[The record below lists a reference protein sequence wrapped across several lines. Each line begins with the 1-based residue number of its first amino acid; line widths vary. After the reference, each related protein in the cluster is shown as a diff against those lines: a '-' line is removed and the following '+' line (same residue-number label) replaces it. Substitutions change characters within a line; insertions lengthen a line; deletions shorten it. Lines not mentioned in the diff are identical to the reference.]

1 MLSIS
6 QTPIMLRTARAFLFK
21 KMEKRYV
28 LTLKQRPDGTYEAKL
43 DNGLNAIIS
52 DRIPH
57 EFVDIFESSE
67 IGLVRFMIDSFYI
80 ANFKEI
86 CVSELR
92 KDNMYKAVLRKY
104 EDLKNASE
112 ETSQRS
118 SNDIELRKEIVKM
131 LSAGVTDS
139 DFIYRVDS
147 IYNWIKE
154 GKL

>member
-1 MLSIS
+1 
-6 QTPIMLRTARAFLFK
+6 MLRTARAFLFK

-28 LTLKQRPDGTYEAKL
+28 LTLKQRPDGTYEVKL

-57 EFVDIFESSE
+57 EIVDIFESSE
-67 IGLVRFMIDSFYI
+67 IGLVRFMIDSFYS

-86 CVSELR
+86 CVSEL
-92 KDNMYKAVLRKY
+92 KDAKI
-104 EDLKNASE
+104 ASE
-112 ETSQRS
+112 ENSQRS
-118 SNDIELRKEIVKM
+118 SNDIELRKEIVKL
-131 LSAGVTDS
+131 LSAGVVDS

>member
-28 LTLKQRPDGTYEAKL
+28 LTLKQRPDGTYAVKL

-67 IGLVRFMIDSFYI
+67 IGLVRFMIDSFYS

-86 CVSELR
+86 CVSEL
-92 KDNMYKAVLRKY
+92 KDAKI
-104 EDLKNASE
+104 ASE
-112 ETSQRS
+112 ENSQRS

-131 LSAGVTDS
+131 LSAGVADS

-147 IYNWIKE
+147 IYNWVKE

>member
-1 MLSIS
+1 
-6 QTPIMLRTARAFLFK
+6 MLRTARAFLFK

-28 LTLKQRPDGTYEAKL
+28 LTLKQRPDGTYAVKL

-67 IGLVRFMIDSFYI
+67 IGLVRFMIDSFYS

-86 CVSELR
+86 CVSEL
-92 KDNMYKAVLRKY
+92 KDAKI
-104 EDLKNASE
+104 ASE
-112 ETSQRS
+112 ENSQRS

-131 LSAGVTDS
+131 LSAGVADS

-147 IYNWIKE
+147 IYNWVKE

>member
-1 MLSIS
+1 
-6 QTPIMLRTARAFLFK
+6 
-21 KMEKRYV
+21 MEKRYV
-28 LTLKQRPDGTYEAKL
+28 LTLKQRPDGTYEVRL

-57 EFVDIFESSE
+57 EFVDLFESSE
-67 IGLVRFMIDSFYI
+67 IGLVRFMIDSFYS

-86 CVSELR
+86 CVSEL
-92 KDNMYKAVLRKY
+92 KDAKI
-104 EDLKNASE
+104 ASE
-112 ETSQRS
+112 ENSQRS

-131 LSAGVTDS
+131 LSAGVADS

>member
-28 LTLKQRPDGTYEAKL
+28 LTLKQRPDGTYEVKL

-67 IGLVRFMIDSFYI
+67 IGLVRFMIDSFYS

-86 CVSELR
+86 CVSEP
-92 KDNMYKAVLRKY
+92 KEYEAVKI
-104 EDLKNASE
+104 ASE
-112 ETSQRS
+112 ENSQRS
-118 SNDIELRKEIVKM
+118 SNDIELRKEIVKL

>member
-1 MLSIS
+1 
-6 QTPIMLRTARAFLFK
+6 
-21 KMEKRYV
+21 MEKRYV
-28 LTLKQRPDGTYEAKL
+28 LTLKQRPDGTYAVKL

-67 IGLVRFMIDSFYI
+67 IGLVRFMIDSFYS

-86 CVSELR
+86 CVSEL
-92 KDNMYKAVLRKY
+92 KDAKI
-104 EDLKNASE
+104 ASE
-112 ETSQRS
+112 ENSQRS
-118 SNDIELRKEIVKM
+118 SNDIELRKEIVKL
-131 LSAGVTDS
+131 LSAGVVDS

>member
-28 LTLKQRPDGTYEAKL
+28 LTLKQRPDGTYEVKL

-57 EFVDIFESSE
+57 EFVDLFESSE
-67 IGLVRFMIDSFYI
+67 IGLVRFMIDSFYS

-86 CVSELR
+86 CPSQPESTI
-92 KDNMYKAVLRKY
+92 
-104 EDLKNASE
+104 EFLKRIASE
-112 ETSQRS
+112 GNPQRS
-118 SNDIELRKEIVKM
+118 SNDIELRKEIIAAMISDASDK
-131 LSAGVTDS
+131 
-139 DFIYRVDS
+139 DFIKRVDS

>member
-1 MLSIS
+1 
-6 QTPIMLRTARAFLFK
+6 MLRTARAFLFK

-28 LTLKQRPDGTYEAKL
+28 LTLKQRPDGTYEVKL

-57 EFVDIFESSE
+57 EFVDLFESSE
-67 IGLVRFMIDSFYI
+67 IGLVRFMIDSFYS

-86 CVSELR
+86 CPSQPES
-92 KDNMYKAVLRKY
+92 DI
-104 EDLKNASE
+104 EFLKRIASE
-112 ETSQRS
+112 GNPQRS
-118 SNDIELRKEIVKM
+118 SNDIELRKEIVKL
-131 LSAGVTDS
+131 LSAGVVDS

>member
-1 MLSIS
+1 MKLLLSIS

-28 LTLKQRPDGTYEAKL
+28 LTLKQRPDGTYEVKL

-67 IGLVRFMIDSFYI
+67 IGLVRFMIDSFYS

-86 CVSELR
+86 CVSEL
-92 KDNMYKAVLRKY
+92 KEC
-104 EDLKNASE
+104 EDVKFASE
-112 ETSQRS
+112 ENSQRS
-118 SNDIELRKEIVKM
+118 SNDIELRKENVKM
-131 LSAGVTDS
+131 LSAGVADS

>member
-1 MLSIS
+1 
-6 QTPIMLRTARAFLFK
+6 MLRTARAFLFK

-28 LTLKQRPDGTYEAKL
+28 LTLKQRPDGTYEVEL

-67 IGLVRFMIDSFYI
+67 IGLVRFMIDSFYS

-86 CVSELR
+86 CVSEL
-92 KDNMYKAVLRKY
+92 KDAKI
-104 EDLKNASE
+104 ASE
-112 ETSQRS
+112 ENSQRS
-118 SNDIELRKEIVKM
+118 SNDIELRKEIVKL
-131 LSAGVTDS
+131 LSAGVVDS

>member
-1 MLSIS
+1 MKLLLSIS

-28 LTLKQRPDGTYEAKL
+28 LTLKQRPDGTYEVKL

-67 IGLVRFMIDSFYI
+67 IGLVRFMIDSFYS

-86 CVSELR
+86 CVSEP
-92 KDNMYKAVLRKY
+92 KEYEAVKI
-104 EDLKNASE
+104 ASE
-112 ETSQRS
+112 ENSQRS

-131 LSAGVTDS
+131 LLAGVADS

>member
-1 MLSIS
+1 
-6 QTPIMLRTARAFLFK
+6 MLRTARAFLFK

-28 LTLKQRPDGTYEAKL
+28 LTLKQRPDGTYAVKL

-67 IGLVRFMIDSFYI
+67 IGLVRFMIDSFYS

-86 CVSELR
+86 CVSEL
-92 KDNMYKAVLRKY
+92 KDAKI
-104 EDLKNASE
+104 ASE
-112 ETSQRS
+112 ENSQRS

-131 LSAGVTDS
+131 LSAGVADS
-139 DFIYRVDS
+139 DFIYHVDS
-147 IYNWIKE
+147 IYNWGKE

>member
-1 MLSIS
+1 
-6 QTPIMLRTARAFLFK
+6 MLRTARAFLFK

-28 LTLKQRPDGTYEAKL
+28 LTLKQRPDGTYEVKL

-67 IGLVRFMIDSFYI
+67 IGLVRFMIDSFYS

-86 CVSELR
+86 CVSEL
-92 KDNMYKAVLRKY
+92 KDAKI
-104 EDLKNASE
+104 ASE
-112 ETSQRS
+112 ENFQRS
-118 SNDIELRKEIVKM
+118 SNDIELRKEIVKL
-131 LSAGVTDS
+131 LSAGVVDS

>member
-1 MLSIS
+1 MKLLLSIS

-28 LTLKQRPDGTYEAKL
+28 LTLKQRPDGTYEVKL

-57 EFVDIFESSE
+57 EFVNIFESSE
-67 IGLVRFMIDSFYI
+67 IGLVRFMIDSFYS

-86 CVSELR
+86 CVSEP
-92 KDNMYKAVLRKY
+92 KEHEAVKI
-104 EDLKNASE
+104 ASE
-112 ETSQRS
+112 ENSQRS
-118 SNDIELRKEIVKM
+118 SNDIELRKKIVKL
-131 LSAGVTDS
+131 LSAGVADS

>member
-1 MLSIS
+1 
-6 QTPIMLRTARAFLFK
+6 
-21 KMEKRYV
+21 MEKRYV
-28 LTLKQRPDGTYEAKL
+28 LTLKQRPDGAYEVKL

-67 IGLVRFMIDSFYI
+67 IGLVRFMIDSFYSV
-80 ANFKEI
+80 NFKKV
-86 CVSELR
+86 CVSEL
-92 KDNMYKAVLRKY
+92 KESEAVKI
-104 EDLKNASE
+104 ASE
-112 ETSQRS
+112 ENSQRS

-131 LSAGVTDS
+131 LSAGVADS

>member
-1 MLSIS
+1 
-6 QTPIMLRTARAFLFK
+6 MLRKARAFLFK

-28 LTLKQRPDGTYEAKL
+28 LTLKQRPDGTYEVKL

-57 EFVDIFESSE
+57 EFVDLFESSE
-67 IGLVRFMIDSFYI
+67 IGLVRFMIDSFYS

-86 CVSELR
+86 CVSEL
-92 KDNMYKAVLRKY
+92 KDAKI
-104 EDLKNASE
+104 ASE
-112 ETSQRS
+112 ENSQRS

-131 LSAGVTDS
+131 LSAGVADS

>member
-1 MLSIS
+1 MKLLLSIS

-28 LTLKQRPDGTYEAKL
+28 LTLKQRPDGTYEVKL

-67 IGLVRFMIDSFYI
+67 IGLVRFMIDSFYS

-86 CVSELR
+86 CVSEL
-92 KDNMYKAVLRKY
+92 KECETVKF
-104 EDLKNASE
+104 ASE
-112 ETSQRS
+112 ENSQRS

-131 LSAGVTDS
+131 LSAGVADS
-139 DFIYRVDS
+139 DLIYRVDS

>member
-1 MLSIS
+1 
-6 QTPIMLRTARAFLFK
+6 MLRTARAFLFK

-28 LTLKQRPDGTYEAKL
+28 LTLKQRPEGTYEVKL

-67 IGLVRFMIDSFYI
+67 IGLVRFMIDSFYS

-86 CVSELR
+86 CVSEP
-92 KDNMYKAVLRKY
+92 KEYEAVKI
-104 EDLKNASE
+104 ASE

-118 SNDIELRKEIVKM
+118 SNDIELRKEIVKL
-131 LSAGVTDS
+131 LSTGVTDS

>member
-28 LTLKQRPDGTYEAKL
+28 LTLKQRPDGTYEVKL

-86 CVSELR
+86 CVSEP
-92 KDNMYKAVLRKY
+92 KEYEAVKI
-104 EDLKNASE
+104 ASE
-112 ETSQRS
+112 ENSQRS

-154 GKL
+154 GEL

>member
-1 MLSIS
+1 
-6 QTPIMLRTARAFLFK
+6 MLRTARAFLFK

-28 LTLKQRPDGTYEAKL
+28 LTLKQRPEGTYEVKL

-67 IGLVRFMIDSFYI
+67 IGLVRFMIDSFYS

-86 CVSELR
+86 CVSEP
-92 KDNMYKAVLRKY
+92 KEYEAVKI
-104 EDLKNASE
+104 ASE
-112 ETSQRS
+112 ENSQRS

>member
-28 LTLKQRPDGTYEAKL
+28 LTLKQRPDGTYEVKL

-67 IGLVRFMIDSFYI
+67 IGLVRFMIDSFYS

-86 CVSELR
+86 CVSEL
-92 KDNMYKAVLRKY
+92 KDAKI
-104 EDLKNASE
+104 ASE
-112 ETSQRS
+112 ENSQRS
-118 SNDIELRKEIVKM
+118 SNNIELRKEIVKL
-131 LSAGVTDS
+131 LSAGVVDS

>member
-28 LTLKQRPDGTYEAKL
+28 LTLKQRPDGTYAVKL

-67 IGLVRFMIDSFYI
+67 IGLVRFMIDSFYS

-86 CVSELR
+86 CVSEP
-92 KDNMYKAVLRKY
+92 KEYEAVKI
-104 EDLKNASE
+104 ASE
-112 ETSQRS
+112 ENSQRS
-118 SNDIELRKEIVKM
+118 SNDIELRKEIVKL
-131 LSAGVTDS
+131 LSAGVADS

>member
-1 MLSIS
+1 M
-6 QTPIMLRTARAFLFK
+6 
-21 KMEKRYV
+21 
-28 LTLKQRPDGTYEAKL
+28 TLKQHPDGAYEVKL

-57 EFVDIFESSE
+57 EFVDLFESSE
-67 IGLVRFMIDSFYI
+67 IGLVRFMIDSFYS

-86 CVSELR
+86 CVSEL
-92 KDNMYKAVLRKY
+92 KEW
-104 EDLKNASE
+104 EDVKIASE
-112 ETSQRS
+112 ENSQRS
-118 SNDIELRKEIVKM
+118 SNDIELRKEIVKL
-131 LSAGVTDS
+131 LSAGVADS

>member
-1 MLSIS
+1 
-6 QTPIMLRTARAFLFK
+6 MLRTARAFLFK

-28 LTLKQRPDGTYEAKL
+28 LTLKQRPDGTYEVKL

-67 IGLVRFMIDSFYI
+67 IGLVRFMIDSFYS

-86 CVSELR
+86 CVSEL
-92 KDNMYKAVLRKY
+92 KDAKI
-104 EDLKNASE
+104 ASE
-112 ETSQRS
+112 ENSQRS
-118 SNDIELRKEIVKM
+118 SNDIELRKEIVKL
-131 LSAGVTDS
+131 LSAGVVDS

>member
-1 MLSIS
+1 
-6 QTPIMLRTARAFLFK
+6 MLRTARAFLFK

-28 LTLKQRPDGTYEAKL
+28 LTLKQRPDGTYEVKL

-67 IGLVRFMIDSFYI
+67 IGLVRFMIDSFYS

-86 CVSELR
+86 CVSEL
-92 KDNMYKAVLRKY
+92 KDAKI
-104 EDLKNASE
+104 ASE
-112 ETSQRS
+112 ENSQRS
-118 SNDIELRKEIVKM
+118 SNNIELRKEIVKL
-131 LSAGVTDS
+131 LSAGVVDS

>member
-28 LTLKQRPDGTYEAKL
+28 LTLKQHPDGAYEVKL

-57 EFVDIFESSE
+57 EFVDLFESSE
-67 IGLVRFMIDSFYI
+67 IGLVRFMIDSFYS

-86 CVSELR
+86 CVSEL
-92 KDNMYKAVLRKY
+92 KDAKI
-104 EDLKNASE
+104 ASE
-112 ETSQRS
+112 ENSQRS

-154 GKL
+154 DKL

>member
-1 MLSIS
+1 
-6 QTPIMLRTARAFLFK
+6 MLRAARAFLFK

-28 LTLKQRPDGTYEAKL
+28 LTLKQRPDGTYEVKL

-67 IGLVRFMIDSFYI
+67 IGLVRFMIDSFYS

-86 CVSELR
+86 CVSEP
-92 KDNMYKAVLRKY
+92 KEYEAVKI
-104 EDLKNASE
+104 ASE
-112 ETSQRS
+112 ENSQRS
-118 SNDIELRKEIVKM
+118 SNDIELRKEIVKL

>member
-1 MLSIS
+1 MKLLLSIS

-28 LTLKQRPDGTYEAKL
+28 LTLKQRPDGTYEVKL

-67 IGLVRFMIDSFYI
+67 IGLVRFMIDSFYS

-86 CVSELR
+86 CVSEP
-92 KDNMYKAVLRKY
+92 KEYEAVKI
-104 EDLKNASE
+104 ASE
-112 ETSQRS
+112 ENSQRS
-118 SNDIELRKEIVKM
+118 SNDIELRKEIVKL

>member
-1 MLSIS
+1 
-6 QTPIMLRTARAFLFK
+6 MLRTARAFLFK

-28 LTLKQRPDGTYEAKL
+28 LTLKQRPDGTYEVKL

-86 CVSELR
+86 CVSEP
-92 KDNMYKAVLRKY
+92 KEYEAVKI
-104 EDLKNASE
+104 ASE
-112 ETSQRS
+112 ENSQRS

>member
-28 LTLKQRPDGTYEAKL
+28 LTLKQRPDGTYEVKL

-57 EFVDIFESSE
+57 EFVDLFESSE
-67 IGLVRFMIDSFYI
+67 IGLVRFMIDSFYS

-86 CVSELR
+86 CVSEP
-92 KDNMYKAVLRKY
+92 KEYEAVKI
-104 EDLKNASE
+104 ASE
-112 ETSQRS
+112 ENSQRS
-118 SNDIELRKEIVKM
+118 SNDIELRKEIVKL

>member
-6 QTPIMLRTARAFLFK
+6 QTPIMLRKARAFLFK

-28 LTLKQRPDGTYEAKL
+28 LTLKQRPDGTYEVKL

-67 IGLVRFMIDSFYI
+67 IGLVRFMIDSFYS

-86 CVSELR
+86 CVSEL
-92 KDNMYKAVLRKY
+92 KEC
-104 EDLKNASE
+104 EDVKIASE
-112 ETSQRS
+112 ENSQRS
-118 SNDIELRKEIVKM
+118 SNDIELRKEIVKL
-131 LSAGVTDS
+131 LSAGVVDS

>member
-1 MLSIS
+1 
-6 QTPIMLRTARAFLFK
+6 MLRTARAFLFK

-28 LTLKQRPDGTYEAKL
+28 LTLKQRPDGTYEVKL

-57 EFVDIFESSE
+57 EFVDLFESSE
-67 IGLVRFMIDSFYI
+67 IGLVRFMIDSFYS

-86 CVSELR
+86 CVSEP
-92 KDNMYKAVLRKY
+92 KEYEAVKI
-104 EDLKNASE
+104 ASE
-112 ETSQRS
+112 ENSQRS

-131 LSAGVTDS
+131 LSAGVADS

>member
-28 LTLKQRPDGTYEAKL
+28 LTLKQRPDGTYEVNL

-67 IGLVRFMIDSFYI
+67 IGLVRFMIDSFYS

-86 CVSELR
+86 CVSEP
-92 KDNMYKAVLRKY
+92 KEYEAVKI
-104 EDLKNASE
+104 ASE
-112 ETSQRS
+112 ENSQRS

-131 LSAGVTDS
+131 LSAGVADS

>member
-1 MLSIS
+1 
-6 QTPIMLRTARAFLFK
+6 MLRTARAFLFK

-28 LTLKQRPDGTYEAKL
+28 LTLKQRPDGTYAVKL

-67 IGLVRFMIDSFYI
+67 IGLVRFMIDSFYS

-86 CVSELR
+86 CVSEL
-92 KDNMYKAVLRKY
+92 KDAKI
-104 EDLKNASE
+104 ASE
-112 ETSQRS
+112 ENSQRS
-118 SNDIELRKEIVKM
+118 SNDIELRKEIVKL

>member
-1 MLSIS
+1 
-6 QTPIMLRTARAFLFK
+6 MLRTARAFLFK

-28 LTLKQRPDGTYEAKL
+28 LTLKQRPDGTYEVKL

-67 IGLVRFMIDSFYI
+67 IGLVRFMIDSFYS

-86 CVSELR
+86 CVSEL
-92 KDNMYKAVLRKY
+92 KDAKI
-104 EDLKNASE
+104 ASE
-112 ETSQRS
+112 ENSQRS
-118 SNDIELRKEIVKM
+118 SNDIELRKEIVKL
-131 LSAGVTDS
+131 LSAGVVDS
-139 DFIYRVDS
+139 DFVYRVDS

>member
-1 MLSIS
+1 
-6 QTPIMLRTARAFLFK
+6 MLRTARAFLFK

-28 LTLKQRPDGTYEAKL
+28 LTLKQRPDGTYEVKL

-67 IGLVRFMIDSFYI
+67 IGLVRFMIDSFYS

-86 CVSELR
+86 CVSEP
-92 KDNMYKAVLRKY
+92 KEYEAVKI
-104 EDLKNASE
+104 ASE
-112 ETSQRS
+112 ENSQRS
-118 SNDIELRKEIVKM
+118 SNDIELRKEIVKL
-131 LSAGVTDS
+131 LSAGVVDS

>member
-1 MLSIS
+1 
-6 QTPIMLRTARAFLFK
+6 
-21 KMEKRYV
+21 MEKRYV
-28 LTLKQRPDGTYEAKL
+28 LTLKQHPDGAYEVKL

-57 EFVDIFESSE
+57 EFVDLFESSE
-67 IGLVRFMIDSFYI
+67 IGLVRFMIDSFYS

-86 CVSELR
+86 CVSEP
-92 KDNMYKAVLRKY
+92 KEYEAVKI
-104 EDLKNASE
+104 ASE
-112 ETSQRS
+112 ENSQRS

-131 LSAGVTDS
+131 LSAGVADS

-154 GKL
+154 GVNYDTN

>member
-1 MLSIS
+1 
-6 QTPIMLRTARAFLFK
+6 MLRTARAFLFK
-21 KMEKRYV
+21 KMKKRYV
-28 LTLKQRPDGTYEAKL
+28 LTLKQRPDGTYEVKL

-57 EFVDIFESSE
+57 EFVDLFESSE
-67 IGLVRFMIDSFYI
+67 IGLVRFMIDSFYS

-86 CVSELR
+86 CVSEP
-92 KDNMYKAVLRKY
+92 KEYEAVKI
-104 EDLKNASE
+104 ASE
-112 ETSQRS
+112 ENSQRS
-118 SNDIELRKEIVKM
+118 SNDIELRKEIVKL